1 MLNQFYSY
9 LAKNVIEYFK
19 YRKIKSGD
27 KFNIQFEK
35 ENEVIEMYEA
45 LKKESENKKFIYNIS
60 DGVDYETFSIHI
72 NGTEVIVSATDENIT
87 ADFLIRLRNLVGDET
102 NEYFKDKAILFI
114 HNTTLDSLVKGT
126 ESFQKEGMPF
136 HTKNLVENI
145 KKNLEKSSLK
155 EEDKYILKFTLD
167 KMGSSVLEDNSSIFQ
182 YANVLNVLNKGVI
195 SKNDYK
201 EFGLFYDENLLE
213 DKTPKMIKSRLNENA
228 SIFSKIDSI
237 HKYGNPEIELEKD
250 FDPKGVESLKRDS
263 WKDVSYKD
271 IKISI
276 ENIKGTKK

>member
-60 DGVDYETFSIHI
+60 DGVDYETFSIDI

-126 ESFQKEGMPF
+126 ESFQKKVCHF
-136 HTKNLVENI
+136 
-145 KKNLEKSSLK
+145 
-155 EEDKYILKFTLD
+155 ILRT
-167 KMGSSVLEDNSSIFQ
+167 
-182 YANVLNVLNKGVI
+182 
-195 SKNDYK
+195 
-201 EFGLFYDENLLE
+201 
-213 DKTPKMIKSRLNENA
+213 
-228 SIFSKIDSI
+228 
-237 HKYGNPEIELEKD
+237 
-250 FDPKGVESLKRDS
+250 
-263 WKDVSYKD
+263 
-271 IKISI
+271 
-276 ENIKGTKK
+276 